1 MEELIWRGGTQLR
14 WWGVPVN
21 RLIRRS
27 RGAIDKRF
35 CRGISHLIII
45 IKMSQDSGRTPED
58 IEGLKYYVKDEQKRV
73 RITMYQKRN
82 PTNSVEMYLEKK
94 DPN

>member
-1 MEELIWRGGTQLR
+1 
-14 WWGVPVN
+14 
-21 RLIRRS
+21 
-27 RGAIDKRF
+27 
-35 CRGISHLIII
+35 
-45 IKMSQDSGRTPED
+45 MSQDSGRTPED